1 MLGRLRMHFVYS
13 RPIVL
18 TVDDSPE
25 NLDFIVGLLRKDFTV
40 KVATNGPGA
49 LRIAASLP
57 QPELILLDVTM
68 PEMDGY
74 EVCQKLKENPATSNI
89 PVIFLTSRNEVD
101 DEIRGLKLGA
111 VDFITKPFKPE
122 IVMARVHTHVEL
134 VRARQ
139 KSDSL
144 LANILPPK
152 VIEELKTT
160 GSSTPQLFDEVS
172 ILFSDIVNFT
182 SASSAIS
189 PKELIT
195 ELTELFGA
203 FDDIIL
209 RNGAQRIKTIGD
221 AYLGV
226 CGMPEPSSDHAER
239 LARCGL
245 EFINFLEQR
254 NLNAGHRWQV
264 RIGIHSGP
272 VVAGIVG
279 VARFQYDVFGDTVN
293 VASRVQS
300 AGEAMRICISG
311 TTAERLGKSFVI
323 ENRGM
328 VELKG
333 IGPTPLA
340 YVVGESR

>member
-1 MLGRLRMHFVYS
+1 MHFVYS

-25 NLDFIVGLLRKDFTV
+25 NLDFIVGLLRQDFTV

-49 LRIAASLP
+49 LRIAANLP

-68 PEMDGY
+68 PDMDGY
-74 EVCQKLKENPATSNI
+74 EVCRRLKENPATSNI

-101 DEIRGLKLGA
+101 DEIHGLKLGA

-139 KSDSL
+139 KSESL
-144 LANILPPK
+144 LSNILPPK
-152 VIEELKTT
+152 VIEELKTS

-182 SASSAIS
+182 NASSNIS
-189 PKELIT
+189 PKILIT
-195 ELTELFGA
+195 ELTEIFSA

-209 RNGAQRIKTIGD
+209 KNGAQRIKTIGD

-226 CGMPEPSSDHAER
+226 CGMPEPNPDHADR
-239 LARCGL
+239 LSRCGL
-245 EFINFLEQR
+245 EFVDFLNRR
-254 NLNAGHRWQV
+254 NQNAEHRWQI

-279 VARFQYDVFGDTVN
+279 VARFQYDVFGDAVN
-293 VASRVQS
+293 VASRVQN
-300 AGEAMRICISG
+300 AGEAMRVCISG
-311 TTAERLGKSFVI
+311 TTRDRLGKSFAI
-323 ENRGM
+323 EDRGL
-328 VELKG
+328 VDLKG
-333 IGPTPLA
+333 KGPTQLA